1 MDCRYITSAL
11 DPQQLPEFTQPEIA
25 FIGRSNTGKSS
36 LINSVLGRRN
46 LARHGRTPGQTQMIN
61 FFGVGLEDKLI
72 IADLPG
78 YGFSAIEKNRAQKWQ
93 PLIESYMR
101 RPNIQE
107 FLFLI
112 DCRRDLNDD
121 DWVLLYALGRNLPV
135 YVVLT
140 KSDKIS
146 KRDLQLRIR
155 KTSDEISAKGI
166 ELKKVHPVSNLKQD
180 GVLELRQD
188 LLALIQPSI

>member
-1 MDCRYITSAL
+1 MDSRYITSAL
-11 DPQQLPEFTQPEIA
+11 DPEQLPVFEQPEIA
-25 FIGRSNTGKSS
+25 FIGRSNTGKST
-36 LINSVLGRRN
+36 LINAVLGRKN

-61 FFGVGLEDKLI
+61 FFGLADKLI

-78 YGFSAIEKNRAQKWQ
+78 YGFSAIEKNRAEKWE

-112 DCRRDLNDD
+112 DCRRDLKED
-121 DWVLLYALGRNLPV
+121 DWLLLFTLGRNLPV

-146 KRDLQLRIR
+146 RKDLQTKVRDLQ
-155 KTSDEISAKGI
+155 SEIQARGI
-166 ELKKVHPVSNLKQD
+166 ELKKIHPVSSLKQE
-180 GVLELRQD
+180 GIQQLRDD
-188 LLALIQPSI
+188 LLALIPQPSI

>member
-11 DPQQLPEFTQPEIA
+11 DPEQLPVFEQPEIA
-25 FIGRSNTGKSS
+25 FIGRSNTGKST
-36 LINSVLGRRN
+36 LINAVLGRRS

-61 FFGVGLEDKLI
+61 FFGVSDKLI

-78 YGFSAIEKNRAQKWQ
+78 YGFSAIEKNRAQKWE

-112 DCRRDLNDD
+112 DCRRELRED
-121 DWVLLYALGRNLPV
+121 DWLLLYTLGRNLPV

-146 KRDLQLRIR
+146 KKDLQAKIR
-155 KTSDEISAKGI
+155 QLQTEIQAKGI
-166 ELKKVHPVSNLKQD
+166 ELKKIHPVSSLKQD
-180 GVLELRQD
+180 GIQELRED
-188 LLALIQPSI
+188 LLAFIPQPSI